1 MFRIL
6 AFFTLNLILCGCI
19 KNNPDPSWIQINKWT
34 LQSNADL
41 SGSEG
46 ELTENISEAWV
57 YVNDKVIGVFQ
68 VPCKIPI
75 LISGMSNIKVYPTIK
90 NNGISATKKI
100 YPFMEVYELN
110 QELIQNQTLV
120 INPTTK
126 YKSITNFKVYDFE
139 LTNMYLENDPNTS
152 LANIQYDNTNLQSF
166 NGNFFGKV
174 LLNQTDSSWVAYT
187 TEQLSFT
194 KGREVY
200 LELDYYNT
208 NSLVTGVIFVNP
220 DGTKTN
226 NINIQLNSQDDSSVK
241 WKKIYIDLK
250 ELIGNSP
257 NGCNFLQSFQANLN
271 SGKTSSEIRLDNI
284 KLVYFN

>member
-1 MFRIL
+1 MLRVL
-6 AFFTLNLILCGCI
+6 VLCCLSLIISGCI

-34 LQSNADL
+34 LQSNTDL
-41 SGSEG
+41 SGAEG

-57 YVNDKVIGVFQ
+57 YVDDKVIGVFQ
-68 VPCKIPI
+68 VPCKIPV
-75 LISGMSNIKVYPTIK
+75 LKSGMSNIKIYPTIK

-100 YPFMEVYELN
+100 YPFMEVYEVN
-110 QELIQNQTLV
+110 QELVQNQTLV
-120 INPTTK
+120 LNPTTK

-152 LANIQYDNTNLQSF
+152 LAHIQYDNTNLQPF
-166 NGNFFGKV
+166 NGNFYGKV

-208 NSLVTGVIFVNP
+208 NTLVTGLIFVNP
-220 DGTKTN
+220 DATKTN
-226 NINIQLNSQDDSSVK
+226 NINIQLNSQDESSVK

-250 ELIGNSP
+250 ELIGNAP
-257 NGCNFLQSFQANLN
+257 NGCNYLQSFQANLN